1 MRVTVDSIVSEK
13 PHGIIFAATVADG
26 GSRCGQRLR
35 VRAEHR
41 HLLGLPAVGDTW
53 EIDGELVQTSY
64 GPQIAA
70 RGGRRLLSSGHLVR
84 DFLASHVPGI
94 GTERAERLWAAF
106 GENLPEMLS
115 TDDMLEEIAVIVSPD
130 KPVLGKRLAVL
141 VCAAWRAAS
150 SEAALVAWL
159 DRLGVRDVG
168 VVRRLHR
175 VLGDRA
181 MEAVAANPYVMVP
194 LLPWKQMD
202 ELGRRILMED
212 GRDPASDPRRHV
224 GAADEAVK
232 RMLRRGDTA
241 TTPADFTDDL
251 AALLGPAPNLEAAL
265 AAARI
270 NGAVL
275 TDGDLLRAPGA
286 AALEDD
292 LVARLKTLSRRRLEP
307 RLGVMK
313 ASRWSEMLA
322 DMASPGKPLHADQ
335 SAAAVGILSR
345 PLACLVGGAGTGKTY
360 TCRMVCDLWVRLGGD
375 VLLCALAGKAALRLS
390 RSTGRLARTL
400 ARTVAELAE
409 REELETL
416 LTDPD
421 TTEDE
426 ARKAKLKLEGL
437 SRITDTT
444 LVVVDETSMVDLP
457 GIHSLVRKLRPDS
470 RLLMVGDPAQ
480 LPPIGFGLVFHK
492 FAEDTA
498 VTVRLTQVHRQAA
511 LTGIPAAAAAIRAG
525 DVPDFADHRGPA
537 SGISFVDAHSDK
549 LATVLDGTVVR
560 LGDPADVLVVTATI
574 GGAAGVDAINERF
587 HCRHVA
593 AAGCD
598 ELQGFFGRRFS
609 VGEPVI
615 FGCNDYRAGL
625 FNGLLGRVTALDFER
640 RAVTVMFDGDSEPK
654 VLADEHL
661 PDLDLAYAV
670 TCHKAQGSSAKRIVV
685 PVYASRVLDR
695 SWLYTAVTRAEEQ
708 VVLVGSREVFRACVA
723 KPPAAERRK
732 AGLQWP

>member
-1 MRVTVDSIVSEK
+1 MI
-13 PHGIIFAATVADG
+13 
-26 GSRCGQRLR
+26 
-35 VRAEHR
+35 
-41 HLLGLPAVGDTW
+41 
-53 EIDGELVQTSY
+53 
-64 GPQIAA
+64 
-70 RGGRRLLSSGHLVR
+70 SSGHLSNI
-84 DFLASHVPGI
+84 FLPP
-94 GTERAERLWAAF
+94 RAGDRAGA
-106 GENLPEMLS
+106 GGS
-115 TDDMLEEIAVIVSPD
+115 AVGRVWREPSGNPLDRRHARRNREGVSPD
-130 KPVLGKRLAVL
+130 KPVLGRRLAVL
-141 VCAAWRAAS
+141 SAAWQDAK

-345 PLACLVGGAGTGKTY
+345 PLTLPSSAAPGAARLTPAAWCATDGSVSAA
-360 TCRMVCDLWVRLGGD
+360 TCCCARSQARPRFGCRVRP
-375 VLLCALAGKAALRLS
+375 AGPSVRW
-390 RSTGRLARTL
+390 RGPYD
-400 ARTVAELAE
+400 ELAE

-525 DVPDFADHRGPA
+525 DVTDFADHRGPA